1 MATALLRRWLG
12 HLVLFAARGQA
23 PAGASAADRAL
34 MERLAPAA
42 ALDRWLEVWEKI
54 NRLVARAS
62 GANLDRKQVFLNA
75 FLALDQVAQS

>member
-1 MATALLRRWLG
+1 
-12 HLVLFAARGQA
+12 
-23 PAGASAADRAL
+23 

-54 NRLVARAS
+54 NRLLARAG

-75 FLALDQVAQS
+75 FFALERAARH